1 MTITISKDG
10 SGDFATLQAAIDS
23 IPNNGQPVTLH
34 MLPGIYREKVILNKS
49 NVTLIG
55 EEGSHLVFGDFA
67 LNPLPDGT
75 TRNTFLTPTLLITG
89 DNVTLQGLTVENDA
103 GDGRKVGQAVAV
115 YAAGDRCRFL
125 NCRFLAA
132 QDTLF
137 CGPVLHKLHRFV
149 KPYQIP
155 LGVENVADRP
165 PVDAR
170 LYFERCFIRGDVDFI
185 FGPYRCW
192 FEECTLYANARG
204 GYYTAANT
212 PEGQPYGLVFHRC
225 TLTGE
230 CEPGGM
236 YLGRPWREFA
246 ATAFIDCRMD
256 ACVHP
261 EGFTDWLI
269 AGQPNRPVTQRY
281 CEYGSSG
288 EGANATCRHP
298 GMKLLTAS
306 EAGAYTLSNVLPG
319 WDPLA

>member
-1 MTITISKDG
+1 MELTVSQN
-10 SGDFATLQAAIDS
+10 SGFSTLQAAIDS
-23 IPNNGQPVTLH
+23 IPAENTEPTTIH
-34 MLPGIYREKVILNKS
+34 ILPGVYREKVILNKS
-49 NVTLIG
+49 NVTLLAEPG
-55 EEGSHLVFGDFA
+55 AHLVFGDYA

-89 DNVTLQGLTVENDA
+89 DDVTLLGLTVENDA

-115 YAAGDRCRFL
+115 YAAGDRQRFI

-137 CGPVLHKLHRFV
+137 CGPVLHKLHHFV
-149 KPYQIP
+149 KPHEIP
-155 LGVENVADRP
+155 FGVEGVADRP

-170 LYFERCFIRGDVDFI
+170 LYFENCFIRGDVDFI

-192 FEECTLYANARG
+192 FENCTLYANARG

-212 PEGQPYGLVFHRC
+212 PEGQPFGFVFHRC

-230 CEPGGM
+230 CAQGSI
-236 YLGRPWREFA
+236 YLGRPWREHA
-246 ATAFIDCRMD
+246 ATAFISCQMD

-269 AGQPNRPVTQRY
+269 IGQPNRPVTKRY
-281 CEYGSSG
+281 CEYGSFG
-288 EGANATCRHP
+288 EGADPAKRHP
-298 GMKLLTAS
+298 GMKLLTGE
-306 EAGAYTLSNVLPG
+306 EAAAYTLANVLPG

>member
-1 MTITISKDG
+1 MEIIVSKSG
-10 SGDFATLQAAIDS
+10 SAAFTALQAAIDS
-23 IPNNGQPVTLH
+23 IPADGKPVTIH
-34 MLPGIYREKVILNKS
+34 IKPGVYREKVILNKD
-49 NVTLIG
+49 NITLLAD
-55 EEGSHLVFGDFA
+55 EGAHLVFDDFA

-89 DNVTLQGLTVENDA
+89 DNVTLRGLTVENNA

-115 YAAGDRCRFL
+115 YAAGDRCRFFD
-125 NCRFLAA
+125 CRLLAA

-149 KPYQIP
+149 KPYEIP
-155 LGVENVADRP
+155 LGVEGVADRP

-192 FEECTLYANARG
+192 FENCTLYANQRG

-212 PEGQPYGLVFHRC
+212 PEGQPYGFVFHRC
-225 TLTGE
+225 QLTGE
-230 CEPGGM
+230 CQPGGM
-236 YLGRPWREFA
+236 YLGRPWREHA
-246 ATAFIDCRMD
+246 ATAFINCQMD
-256 ACVHP
+256 ECVHP

-269 AGQPNRPVTQRY
+269 TGQPNRPVTERY
-281 CEYGSSG
+281 CEYGSL
-288 EGANATCRHP
+288 GAGADSSRRHP
-298 GMKLLTAS
+298 GMKLLTTE
-306 EAGAYTLSNVLPG
+306 EAAAYTLQNVLPN

>member
-1 MTITISKDG
+1 MELIVSK
-10 SGDFATLQAAIDS
+10 SGVGFSTLQNAIDS
-23 IPNNGQPVTLH
+23 IPENHKEAVTIR
-34 MLPGIYREKVILNKS
+34 MLPGVYREKVILNKS

-55 EEGSHLVFGDFA
+55 EEGAHLVFNDYA

-89 DNVTLQGLTVENDA
+89 DEVTLRNLTVENDA

-115 YAAGDRCRFL
+115 YAAGDRCRFFD
-125 NCRFLAA
+125 CRFLAA

-137 CGPVLHKLHRFV
+137 CGPVLTKLHNFV
-149 KPYQIP
+149 KPYRIP
-155 LGVENVADRP
+155 VGVEGVADRP

-170 LYFERCFIRGDVDFI
+170 LYFENCFIRGDVDFI

-192 FEECTLYANARG
+192 FEGCTLYANARG

-212 PEGQPYGLVFHRC
+212 PEGQPFGFVFHRC

-236 YLGRPWREFA
+236 YLGRPWREHA

-261 EGFTDWLI
+261 VGFTDWLI
-269 AGQPNRPVTQRY
+269 TGQPNRPVTERY
-281 CEYGSSG
+281 CEYGSTG
-288 EGANATCRHP
+288 EGAGTAQRHP
-298 GMKLLTAS
+298 GMKLLTGE
-306 EAGAYTLSNVLPG
+306 EADSYTREAVLRG
-319 WDPLA
+319 WDPTR